1 VSSNPMILAHDV
13 RKSYGS
19 VAALDGVDLSVPTG
33 SVLAM
38 LGRNGAGKTTFVRI
52 VSTLLAPDAGTV
64 RVAGVDVVRDAPAV
78 RSVIGL
84 AGQFAAVDEM
94 LTGRENLELVGRLYG
109 LGRRQ
114 AKRRADEVLEQ
125 LRLTDAAGRLVK
137 TYSGGMRR
145 RLDLGASLT
154 ARPPVLLLDE
164 PSTGLDPRSRAE
176 LWGLI
181 EELVNDGT
189 TLLLTTQY
197 LEEADRLADRVAV
210 VERGKVIAE
219 GTSHELKRRVGG
231 DVLEVRASRP
241 GDLDRLATVLGEIGP
256 DRPVTDIR
264 AQRVSVP
271 APKGVKSV
279 TDAAQR
285 IEEAGIPIADLGVRG
300 PSLDDVFLALTA
312 VGSDHSPHGALAR
325 LRPPREAAA

>member
-241 GDLDRLATVLGEIGP
+241 GDP